1 MEPLK
6 EVFNKAFYTHLAA
19 EFTKADKTLKLL
31 NLIGNHKKK

>member
-19 EFTKADKTLKLL
+19 EFTRADKTFKTSKFI
-31 NLIGNHKKK
+31 NNVVR